1 MNSHGRKRSAL
12 HRRRR
17 PFPRKFSRRAEVKD
31 IGDIRPQASSRLLRF
46 ERRLRLSKKR
56 FFQRETRWR
65 IVVSTGGLRFEAKIP
80 RYLST
85 DPLCLLIIPPP
96 RNDFSII
103 SSSYF
108 SSPRNLL
115 DPLLNPY
122 HRCSETNSGL
132 KKTMRRNVGKKKLS
146 KKKKRFHLSISKAT
160 ESSWHKEIR
169 YSLGRKGE
177 RRAKAD
183 FQLYT
188 PREEIKP
195 GRGSC

>member
-1 MNSHGRKRSAL
+1 MNTTVNSHGRKRSAL

-46 ERRLRLSKKR
+46 ERRLQLSKKR

-132 KKTMRRNVGKKKLS
+132 KKTMRRNVGKKKLFE
-146 KKKKRFHLSISKAT
+146 KKKGFIFRSRKRLNRAGTKRFGIVL
-160 ESSWHKEIR
+160 
-169 YSLGRKGE
+169 
-177 RRAKAD
+177 
-183 FQLYT
+183 
-188 PREEIKP
+188 EE
-195 GRGSC
+195 RGSEGQRPISNYIPLARR